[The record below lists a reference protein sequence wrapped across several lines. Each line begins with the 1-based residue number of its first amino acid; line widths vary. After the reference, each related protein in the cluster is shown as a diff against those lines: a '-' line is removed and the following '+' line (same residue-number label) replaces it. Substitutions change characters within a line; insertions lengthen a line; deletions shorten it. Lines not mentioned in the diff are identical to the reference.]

1 MGNVFQACLGTAD
14 APRNAVRIPFTI
26 CTSRHGRDPDPSESG
41 GMGVAWPGQGRN
53 SAQGPGN
60 PARRT
65 LCARISRV
73 YGQLFGCNQ
82 RRPPL
87 ILTKTF
93 KPVKPT
99 SKPVSIL
106 GINSA
111 YHESSACL
119 IQDGQL
125 VAVVEEERFNRI
137 KHGKPAKVDNAD
149 ELPEQAIAFCLRS
162 GGLNTI
168 ADVDFIGYSFE
179 PEDRLRKNRG
189 YHHGYTLPEGDFG
202 TKTGEQQFYH
212 SNLSVEKKIR
222 GIGYQGRFFYLDH
235 HACHAASAFYVSG
248 YEDAAVLVVDG
259 IGEFESTTFFK
270 GEGTRL
276 NKMRYLGYPNSL
288 GFLWEKMSAFLG
300 FSPYDAAKV
309 MGLSSYGK
317 PDLYKSALSQLLHIG
332 DDGNFTIDDEL
343 AHLRNGNFQ
352 ALESLFGTP
361 KLDRPVSRINNE
373 TQKYADIALALQIAT
388 EDIFMKLAKQLRQ
401 ETGSRHLCMA
411 GGVTLNCVANGYL
424 SYEKIFENFYVQ
436 PAANDA
442 GTSIGAAYLIW
453 HHLLGHPRQAI
464 SKSPYLGPAYSDAQI
479 KAALDARGLA
489 FRHSDAIE
497 AETAQL
503 LADGKIIAWFQGRM
517 ELGPRALG
525 NRSLLADPRSKDT
538 VELMN
543 LKVKHRESF
552 RPFCPSVLAERAADW
567 FELPEPAPEVADYML
582 GAFRAKK
589 EKAHLIPAVVH
600 FDGTSRIQAV
610 RSDTNPKFHRLLT
623 EMEQL
628 TGVPVLLNTSFN
640 DQEPIVC
647 TPDDA
652 ISTFLKTEIDYLAI
666 GNYLVAKTRS

>member
-1 MGNVFQACLGTAD
+1 VT
-14 APRNAVRIPFTI
+14 PT
-26 CTSRHGRDPDPSESG
+26 T
-41 GMGVAWPGQGRN
+41 
-53 SAQGPGN
+53 N
-60 PARRT
+60 P
-65 LCARISRV
+65 I
-73 YGQLFGCNQ
+73 
-82 RRPPL
+82 
-87 ILTKTF
+87 
-93 KPVKPT
+93 
-99 SKPVSIL
+99 SIL
-106 GINSA
+106 GINSV

-125 VAVVEEERFNRI
+125 VAVAEEERFNRI

-162 GGLNTI
+162 GGLDSI
-168 ADVDFIGYSFE
+168 ANVDFIGYSFE
-179 PEDRLRKNRG
+179 PEDRLRKNLEYR
-189 YHHGYTLPEGDFG
+189 HDYTLPDADFG
-202 TKTGEQQFYH
+202 TIAGEQRFYN
-212 SNLSVEKKIR
+212 SNLSVEQKIR
-222 GIGYQGRFFYLDH
+222 AMGYQGRFFYLDH

-248 YEDAAVLVVDG
+248 YEDSAVLVLDG

-270 GEGTRL
+270 GQGTRL
-276 NKMRYLGYPNSL
+276 NKIRHFEYPNSL
-288 GFLWEKMSAFLG
+288 GFLWEKISAFLG

-309 MGLSSYGK
+309 MGLSSYGE
-317 PDLYKSALSQLLHIG
+317 PGLYKNKLAQLLHIG
-332 DDGNFTIDDEL
+332 DDGTFSIDDDL
-343 AHLRNGNFQ
+343 AHLRNGSFQ
-352 ALESLFGTP
+352 ALENLFGTS
-361 KLDRPVSRINNE
+361 KLDKPVSIINSE
-373 TQKYADIALALQIAT
+373 TQKYADIAVALQIAT
-388 EDIFMKLAKQLRQ
+388 EEIIIKLARQLQ
-401 ETGSRHLCMA
+401 LETGSQHLCMA

-424 SYEKIFENFYVQ
+424 SYEKIFDNFYVQ

-453 HHLLGHPRQAI
+453 HRLLGYPRQVV
-464 SKSPYLGPAYSDAQI
+464 SKSPYLGPNYSDDQI
-479 KAALDARGLA
+479 KAALVARGLA
-489 FRHSDAIE
+489 FRQSNTIE
-497 AETAQL
+497 AETARL

-543 LKVKHRESF
+543 LKVKHREAF
-552 RPFCPSVLAERAADW
+552 RPFCPSVLAERAAEW
-567 FELPEPAPEVADYML
+567 FELPEPMPEVADYML

-589 EKAHLIPAVVH
+589 DKAHLIPAVVH

-652 ISTFLKTEIDYLAI
+652 ITTFLKTEIDYLAI
-666 GNYLVAKTRS
+666 GNYLVAKSAL

>member
-1 MGNVFQACLGTAD
+1 MK
-14 APRNAVRIPFTI
+14 
-26 CTSRHGRDPDPSESG
+26 
-41 GMGVAWPGQGRN
+41 
-53 SAQGPGN
+53 
-60 PARRT
+60 
-65 LCARISRV
+65 
-73 YGQLFGCNQ
+73 
-82 RRPPL
+82 L
-87 ILTKTF
+87 IT
-93 KPVKPT
+93 
-99 SKPVSIL
+99 KPVSIL
-106 GINSA
+106 GINSV

-125 VAVVEEERFNRI
+125 VAVAEEERFNRI

-162 GGLNTI
+162 GGLDSI

-179 PEDRLRKNRG
+179 PEDRLRKNLG
-189 YHHGYTLPEGDFG
+189 HHHSYTLPEGDFG
-202 TKTGEQQFYH
+202 TIDGEQQFYD
-212 SNLSVEKKIR
+212 SNLSVEQKIR
-222 GIGYQGRFFYLDH
+222 SKGYQGRFFYLDH

-248 YEDAAVLVVDG
+248 YEDSAVLVVDG

-276 NKMRYLGYPNSL
+276 KKIRHFEYPNSL

-309 MGLSSYGK
+309 MGLSSYGE
-317 PDLYKSALSQLLHIG
+317 PGLYKDALAQLLQIG
-332 DDGNFTIDDEL
+332 DDGSFTIDDDL
-343 AHLRNGNFQ
+343 AHLRNGSFQ
-352 ALESLFGTP
+352 AMENLFGATR
-361 KLDRPVSRINNE
+361 LNRPVSSINTE
-373 TQKYADIALALQIAT
+373 TQKYADIAVALQIAT
-388 EDIFMKLAKQLRQ
+388 EDIFIKLARQLRQ

-424 SYEKIFENFYVQ
+424 GYEKIFDNFYVQ

-453 HHLLGHPRQAI
+453 HHLLGQPRQAV
-464 SKSPYLGPAYSDAQI
+464 SKSPYLGPDFSDAQI
-479 KAALDARGLA
+479 RAALDARGLA
-489 FRHSDAIE
+489 FRQSNAIE

-543 LKVKHRESF
+543 LKVKHREAF
-552 RPFCPSVLAERAADW
+552 RPFCPSVLAERAAEW
-567 FELPEPAPEVADYML
+567 FELPEPMPEVTDYML

-589 EKAHLIPAVVH
+589 DKAHLIPAVVH

-610 RSDTNPKFHRLLT
+610 HSDTNPRFHRLLT

-628 TGVPVLLNTSFN
+628 TGVPILLNTSFN

-652 ISTFLKTEIDYLAI
+652 IATFLKTEIDVLAI
-666 GNYLVAKTRS
+666 GNFLVAKTKL